1 MKEIKTDSLIDLLKT
16 VKALNK
22 DNKYWFRGHADS
34 SYVLLPSTYRKL
46 IVVQDQFYRPVE
58 PREIL
63 PTDTHGDIV
72 LLPDKLYLNSFFSE
86 LDRLK
91 INYDKNMNI
100 VEKYC
105 LAQHY
110 GVWTPM
116 LDWTT
121 DFSVCCFFACD
132 GRKNRA
138 SSDIY
143 LLDPVKWNKMFGIN
157 KVLDSNEIIEINDI
171 FPLAMKGAKDDKRM
185 CRQSGNFTVHGNQV
199 KSLGDYDTDINS
211 DVLIRI
217 TISAKVANELADYL
231 ASFGINK
238 DSVYVEND
246 IKDSVSKSL
255 KAINEDTFNR
265 IINEYKEIW
274 LNTPDENRGVP
285 YHIL

>member
-1 MKEIKTDSLIDLLKT
+1 MKEIKTDSITELLKA
-16 VKALNK
+16 VKVLNK

-34 SYVLLPSTYRKL
+34 SYELMPSAYRKL
-46 IVVQDQFYRPVE
+46 IVVQDQFHRPVE

-72 LLPDKLYLNSFFSE
+72 FLPDKYYLSSFFSE

-91 INYDKNMNI
+91 IVYDKNMNI

-132 GRKNRA
+132 RRKKEA

-157 KVLDSNEIIEINDI
+157 KVLNSNEIIEINDI
-171 FPLAMKGAKDDKRM
+171 FPLAMKGARDDKRM

-199 KSLGDYDTDINS
+199 KPLEYYDADSNS

-217 TISAKVANELADYL
+217 TISAKAANELAEYL

-246 IKDSVSKSL
+246 KKDLVSKSL
-255 KAINEDTFNR
+255 KAINEDTFNS
-265 IINEYKEIW
+265 IISKYREIW
-274 LNTPDENRGVP
+274 LKTPDEERGAP
-285 YHIL
+285 YHVI